1 MSLKENLRPLLELES
16 GSNDP
21 MAYMLTI
28 VLLQLI
34 NSPSIDV
41 VDVIS
46 LFLRQ
51 LCFGA
56 ISGYLLGLLAVK
68 IINKI
73 NLSND
78 ALYSV
83 LLLTIM
89 LFIYGFTSFISGN
102 GFLAVYVGGLVIG
115 NHRFVHKRS
124 TMKFFDGITW
134 LFQIIMFLS
143 LGLLVNPSELLP
155 LSGLG
160 ILIGLFMIV
169 CSRPISVFL
178 SLLPFRKFSLKS
190 RLFVSWVGLR
200 GAVPIIFATYPMIA
214 DVDNSRLIF
223 NIVFFITILS
233 LVIQGT
239 FISPVAKLLHLDLPY
254 KEKNKLN
261 EFDVEF
267 SDEIKSA
274 MCEIIVK
281 KQMLQNGNRIMDIN
295 IPDHTL
301 VAMVKRNNAYFI
313 PKGNTKLFE
322 NDIIL
327 IITDDESALKETKRI
342 LQGNE

>member
-1 MSLKENLRPLLELES
+1 MIGSNCKRLTNSLK
-16 GSNDP
+16 
-21 MAYMLTI
+21 
-28 VLLQLI
+28 
-34 NSPSIDV
+34 
-41 VDVIS
+41 
-46 LFLRQ
+46 
-51 LCFGA
+51 
-56 ISGYLLGLLAVK
+56 LGLLAVK

-178 SLLPFRKFSLKS
+178 SLLPFRKFSLKR
-190 RLFVSWVGLR
+190 RLNVSLSS
-200 GAVPIIFATYPMIA
+200 PQIA
-214 DVDNSRLIF
+214 
-223 NIVFFITILS
+223 
-233 LVIQGT
+233 
-239 FISPVAKLLHLDLPY
+239 
-254 KEKNKLN
+254 
-261 EFDVEF
+261 
-267 SDEIKSA
+267 
-274 MCEIIVK
+274 
-281 KQMLQNGNRIMDIN
+281 
-295 IPDHTL
+295 
-301 VAMVKRNNAYFI
+301 
-313 PKGNTKLFE
+313 
-322 NDIIL
+322 
-327 IITDDESALKETKRI
+327 
-342 LQGNE
+342 